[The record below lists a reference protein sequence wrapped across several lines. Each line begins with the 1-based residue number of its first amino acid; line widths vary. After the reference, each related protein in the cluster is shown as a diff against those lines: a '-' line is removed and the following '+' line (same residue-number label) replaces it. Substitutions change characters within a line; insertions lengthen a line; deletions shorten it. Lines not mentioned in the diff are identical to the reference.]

1 VAALKALPLPD
12 MRKLGISSKASRR
25 DLAQFTLVKRT
36 PATEELKIRRRDK
49 DTEIAVDDSAFLIGR
64 ALLVAGWSSDDGI
77 LCLLRGGGGAGLSFL
92 LCF

>member
-1 VAALKALPLPD
+1 MPLPD

-77 LCLLRGGGGAGLSFL
+77 LCSIAGRWWGLLV